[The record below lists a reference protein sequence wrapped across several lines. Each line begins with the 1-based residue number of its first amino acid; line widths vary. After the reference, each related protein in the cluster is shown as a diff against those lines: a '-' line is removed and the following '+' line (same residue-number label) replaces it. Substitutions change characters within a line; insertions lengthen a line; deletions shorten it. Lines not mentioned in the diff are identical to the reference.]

1 MIRHLQ
7 VRSSPAPRQDCA
19 LGPRDQINQ
28 ITSYLDGSNI
38 YGSTA
43 EEQHDLRLMAKGK
56 LKYTDLHI
64 RKPLLP
70 PLNPL
75 ASSEECRYNLTLFIA
90 KHFVA
95 GFAPQ
100 TYTAST
106 RVTTVST
113 SSRGWP
119 PCTPSG

>member
-1 MIRHLQ
+1 MIDHLQ

-70 PLNPL
+70 PLNPE
-75 ASSEECRYNLTLFIA
+75 ASAEECRYGPTLFISQHSA
-90 KHFVA
+90 SGFV
-95 GFAPQ
+95 PRI
-100 TYTAST
+100 YTASM
-106 RVTTVST
+106 RATTVST